1 MLNDERRLEMA
12 EERKI
17 TIRLNVNGLTIPVVV
32 KMQDEPLYRKAAKS
46 INTTITNYK
55 QLFIKTKSEEEIV
68 MMAMIDIALRYEQER
83 ERNDIEVYND
93 ILSSLTK
100 EVEEAL

>member
-1 MLNDERRLEMA
+1 MT

-17 TIRLNVNGLTIPVVV
+17 TIRLNVNGITIPVVV
-32 KMQDEPLYRKAAKS
+32 KMQDEPLYRNAAKN
-46 INTTITNYK
+46 INSTITSYK
-55 QLFIKTKSEEEIV
+55 QLFIKTKSEEEIL

>member
-1 MLNDERRLEMA
+1 MSE
-12 EERKI
+12 
-17 TIRLNVNGLTIPVVV
+17 
-32 KMQDEPLYRKAAKS
+32 EPLYRNAAKN
-46 INTTITNYK
+46 INTTINSYK
-55 QLFIKTKSEEEIV
+55 QLFIKTKAEEEIL

-83 ERNDIEVYND
+83 ERKDTEVYNN

>member
-1 MLNDERRLEMA
+1 M
-12 EERKI
+12 EEDRKI

-32 KMQDEPLYRKAAKS
+32 PMKDEPQYRSAAKN
-46 INTTITNYK
+46 INTTINSYK
-55 QLFIKTKSEEEIV
+55 QLFIKTKSEEEIL

-83 ERNDIEVYND
+83 ERKDTEVYND

-100 EVEEAL
+100 EVEEVL

>member
-1 MLNDERRLEMA
+1 MT

-17 TIRLNVNGLTIPVVV
+17 TIRLNVNGITIPVVV
-32 KMQDEPLYRKAAKS
+32 KMQDEPLYRNAAKN
-46 INTTITNYK
+46 INSTITSYK
-55 QLFIKTKSEEEIV
+55 QLFIKTKSEEETL

>member
-1 MLNDERRLEMA
+1 MT

-17 TIRLNVNGLTIPVVV
+17 TIRLNVNGITIPVVV
-32 KMQDEPLYRKAAKS
+32 KIQDEPLYRNAAKN
-46 INTTITNYK
+46 INSTITSYK
-55 QLFIKTKSEEEIV
+55 QLFIKTKSEEEIL

-100 EVEEAL
+100 EVEEVL

>member
-1 MLNDERRLEMA
+1 MT

-32 KMQDEPLYRKAAKS
+32 KIQDEPLYRNAAKN
-46 INTTITNYK
+46 INSTITSYK
-55 QLFIKTKSEEEIV
+55 QLFIKTKSEEEIL

>member
-1 MLNDERRLEMA
+1 MTED
-12 EERKI
+12 RKI
-17 TIRLNVNGLTIPVVV
+17 TIRLNVNGITIPVVINM
-32 KMQDEPLYRKAAKS
+32 KDEPLYRNAAKN

-55 QLFIKTKSEEEIV
+55 QIFIKTKSEEEIL

>member
-1 MLNDERRLEMA
+1 M
-12 EERKI
+12 EEDRKI

-32 KMQDEPLYRKAAKS
+32 PMKDEPQYRNAAKN
-46 INTTITNYK
+46 INTTINSYK
-55 QLFIKTKSEEEIV
+55 QLFIKTKSEEEIL

-83 ERNDIEVYND
+83 ERKDTEVYND

-100 EVEEAL
+100 EVEEVL

>member
-1 MLNDERRLEMA
+1 MTED
-12 EERKI
+12 RKI
-17 TIRLNVNGLTIPVVV
+17 TIRLNVNGITIPVVINM
-32 KMQDEPLYRKAAKS
+32 KDEPLYRNAAKN
-46 INTTITNYK
+46 INNTITNYK
-55 QLFIKTKSEEEIV
+55 QLFIKTKPEEEIL

>member
-1 MLNDERRLEMA
+1 M
-12 EERKI
+12 EEDRKI

-32 KMQDEPLYRKAAKS
+32 LLKDEPLYRNAAKN
-46 INTTITNYK
+46 INTTINSYK
-55 QLFIKTKSEEEIV
+55 QLFIKTKSEEEIL

-83 ERNDIEVYND
+83 ERKDVEVYND

-100 EVEEAL
+100 EVEEVL

>member
-1 MLNDERRLEMA
+1 MS
-12 EERKI
+12 
-17 TIRLNVNGLTIPVVV
+17 
-32 KMQDEPLYRKAAKS
+32 DEPLYRNAAKN
-46 INTTITNYK
+46 INTTINSYK
-55 QLFIKTKSEEEIV
+55 QLFIKTKAEEEIL

-83 ERNDIEVYND
+83 ERNDTEVYKN

>member
-1 MLNDERRLEMA
+1 MI

-17 TIRLNVNGLTIPVVV
+17 TIRLNVNGLTIPVVI
-32 KMQDEPLYRKAAKS
+32 KMQDEPLYRNAAKN

-55 QLFIKTKSEEEIV
+55 QLFIKTKSEEEIL

>member
-1 MLNDERRLEMA
+1 
-12 EERKI
+12 
-17 TIRLNVNGLTIPVVV
+17 
-32 KMQDEPLYRKAAKS
+32 MQDEPLYRNAAKN
-46 INTTITNYK
+46 INSTITNYK
-55 QLFIKTKSEEEIV
+55 QLFIKTKSEEEIL

-100 EVEEAL
+100 EVEEALWIACWLVFTHYFKDQN

>member
-1 MLNDERRLEMA
+1 MTEN
-12 EERKI
+12 RKI

-32 KMQDEPLYRKAAKS
+32 NMSEEPLYRNAAKN
-46 INTTITNYK
+46 INTTINSYK
-55 QLFIKTKSEEEIV
+55 QLFIKTKAEEEIL

-83 ERNDIEVYND
+83 ERKDTEVYNN

>member
-1 MLNDERRLEMA
+1 MTED
-12 EERKI
+12 RKI
-17 TIRLNVNGLTIPVVV
+17 TIRLNVNGLTIPVVI
-32 KMQDEPLYRKAAKS
+32 KMQDEPLYRNAAKN

-55 QLFIKTKSEEEIV
+55 QLFIKTKSEEEIL

-83 ERNDIEVYND
+83 ERNDIEVYYD

>member
-1 MLNDERRLEMA
+1 M
-12 EERKI
+12 EEDRKI

-32 KMQDEPLYRKAAKS
+32 QMKDEPQYRNAAKN
-46 INTTITNYK
+46 INTTINSYK
-55 QLFIKTKSEEEIV
+55 QLFIKTKSEEEIL

-83 ERNDIEVYND
+83 ERKDTEVYND

-100 EVEEAL
+100 EVEEVL

>member
-1 MLNDERRLEMA
+1 M
-12 EERKI
+12 K
-17 TIRLNVNGLTIPVVV
+17 
-32 KMQDEPLYRKAAKS
+32 DEPLYRNAAKN
-46 INTTITNYK
+46 INNTITNYK
-55 QLFIKTKSEEEIV
+55 QLFIKTKSEEEIL

-83 ERNDIEVYND
+83 ERKDTEVYND

>member
-1 MLNDERRLEMA
+1 MLEMT
-12 EERKI
+12 EDRKI
-17 TIRLNVNGLTIPVVV
+17 TIRLNVNGLTIPVVI
-32 KMQDEPLYRKAAKS
+32 KMQDEPLYRNAAKN

-55 QLFIKTKSEEEIV
+55 QLFIKTKSEEEIL

>member
-1 MLNDERRLEMA
+1 
-12 EERKI
+12 
-17 TIRLNVNGLTIPVVV
+17 
-32 KMQDEPLYRKAAKS
+32 
-46 INTTITNYK
+46 
-55 QLFIKTKSEEEIV
+55 

-83 ERNDIEVYND
+83 ERKDTEVYNN

>member
-1 MLNDERRLEMA
+1 MTED
-12 EERKI
+12 RKI
-17 TIRLNVNGLTIPVVV
+17 TIRLNVNGLTIPVVINM
-32 KMQDEPLYRKAAKS
+32 KDEPQYRNAAKN

-55 QLFIKTKSEEEIV
+55 QLFIKTKSEEEIL

>member
-1 MLNDERRLEMA
+1 MT

-17 TIRLNVNGLTIPVVV
+17 TIRLNVNGITIPVVV
-32 KMQDEPLYRKAAKS
+32 KMQDEPLYRNAAKN
-46 INTTITNYK
+46 INSTITSYK
-55 QLFIKTKSEEEIV
+55 QLFIKTKSEEEIL

-100 EVEEAL
+100 EIEEAL